1 MILETTFIIDLM
13 NGNPEA
19 IEKIKQIN
27 ETQFIT
33 TPTIFEL
40 WSGIAQSKK
49 PVQEKKKILAVL
61 ESQLVLNL
69 DKESSEEAGEIDGT
83 LIKEGQQIDPEDS
96 MIAGIAKAYG
106 EKILTRN
113 VSHFDRIKGIEIET
127 Y

>member
-1 MILETTFIIDLM
+1 M